1 MLLKAT
7 GGGGGI
13 GIYLCHS
20 NEDLSKNFETAGRS
34 AYAHS
39 ASAAVHALLLG
50 RRAVHMAALEY
61 TSGTSIRPS

>member
-1 MLLKAT
+1 MLKAT

-20 NEDLSKNFETAGRS
+20 KEDLSKNFETAGRS

-50 RRAVHMAALEY
+50 RRAVYMAACGFA
-61 TSGTSIRPS
+61 SGTSI